1 MGVYCVNDDYCVSGT
16 GFPTYNDVYSQSGTY
31 NSRDYYVG
39 SVNGYYIF
47 YDAGSFWCLATT
59 LGGSPCFL
67 QGKYPY
73 SGLCPDLTFEY
84 VNSSVCPTPTP
95 TATVGCDVF
104 NFEAKLITNI
114 DPTPSQTYTPSPTP
128 TLTQT
133 PTSTNVC
140 PNIYVDAFITGIT
153 PTTTPT
159 PTITPSVRILRYR
172 SNQIQ
177 CNFSGDVTFVTVDS
191 VISCPVSK
199 QFQDCNNGFMYYTTN
214 IVNNP
219 SGGDLSQFMIFR
231 GIVDGTQR
239 CITYI
244 GNNSTYIGTNNISLV
259 SGPIGYSNLG
269 ECSLCAPQLTLTP
282 TPTITMT
289 PSSPLITNPC
299 LTFVNGAGFISFY
312 DVDTNTLTSLTVPNS
327 SSWSDIANTQ
337 TKLFLS
343 TTNRIKEWDIVLT
356 PFSATFVREL
366 TNTDTTVLFGPGL
379 FAVNNNKLVTV
390 NTEVGLNPQYV
401 FEINLPPLPS
411 TSLNS
416 SNYTPL
422 FDLFVD
428 RDFQGDLLITTNNKV
443 LFTNTNSSGDWY
455 LTQHSYTT
463 GDFEF
468 EILISPTITSAN
480 AIFIQNGLLY
490 ITDKNAIVY
499 NVNLNSPYT
508 ITVITS
514 PGVIFDGASNS
525 LSCNNISFEFTETTY
540 YIMKKCFDNEG
551 PQNYIYQT
559 QQTNIQF
566 LNAAIY
572 DTITESC
579 WSYQGTTTT
588 IPQNTVDDIVIY
600 QGNYFTTTSSVYQTC
615 SACLNFTPCEVPQGV
630 QSYILINILKNSPT
644 SPTIVISSME
654 LDEICTTYSQVYDI
668 NNQTGNSSFQYQGI
682 QVEEISV
689 GTRVY
694 KLATNPCNCVND
706 GNYIIY
712 PQPSTSFDF
721 PQTVYIITIEGCF
734 ISQITQCDGENGGIT
749 NVSGGGITF
758 PSGGTG
764 GSGGSGGTGGSGG
777 SGGNGGNNPGGGPN
791 PSSTCECTAVRTI
804 SGFQGTAFYTD
815 CNGNPAQITVPGGT
829 GIAGTACFC
838 RQPNTPVTG
847 AVTVEACQSSF
858 GQGTINNICS
868 STISCS

>member
-140 PNIYVDAFITGIT
+140 PNIYVNAFITGIT

-214 IVNNP
+214 AVTNP

-244 GNNSTYIGTNNISLV
+244 GNNPTYIGTNNISLV

-343 TTNRIKEWDIVLT
+343 TTNRIKEWDIILN

-366 TNTDTTVLFGPGL
+366 INTDSFISISSGL
-379 FAVNNNKLVTV
+379 FAVNNNKLITA
-390 NTEVGLNPQYV
+390 NTNLSLGQEYI
-401 FEINLPPLPS
+401 FEINLPLLPS
-411 TSLNS
+411 TSLVY
-416 SNYTPL
+416 SNYTEL
-422 FDLFVD
+422 FALEVG
-428 RDFQGDLLITTNNKV
+428 REFQGDILVTTNNKV
-443 LFTNTNSSGDWY
+443 LFTNSNSTGTDWY

-480 AIFIQNGLLY
+480 AIFIQNSLFY
-490 ITDKNAIVY
+490 ITDKNGIVY
-499 NVNLNSPYT
+499 NVDLNSPYT

-514 PGVIFDGASNS
+514 PGVVIDGASNS
-525 LSCNNISFEFTETTY
+525 LSCNNISFEFTQITY
-540 YIMKKCFDNEG
+540 YIYKLCNDTSG
-551 PQNYIYQT
+551 PQTYVYQT
-559 QQTNIQF
+559 EPSITTVGTQTIFNLTNDTCWQ
-566 LNAAIY
+566 Y
-572 DTITESC
+572 DGS
-579 WSYQGTTTT
+579 STT
-588 IPQNTVDDIVIY
+588 IPQNTTDDIIIY
-600 QGNYFTTTSSVYQTC
+600 QGNYFT
-615 SACLNFTPCEVPQGV
+615 EV
-630 QSYILINILKNSPT
+630 
-644 SPTIVISSME
+644 
-654 LDEICTTYSQVYDI
+654 
-668 NNQTGNSSFQYQGI
+668 
-682 QVEEISV
+682 
-689 GTRVY
+689 
-694 KLATNPCNCVND
+694 
-706 GNYIIY
+706 
-712 PQPSTSFDF
+712 
-721 PQTVYIITIEGCF
+721 
-734 ISQITQCDGENGGIT
+734 
-749 NVSGGGITF
+749 
-758 PSGGTG
+758 
-764 GSGGSGGTGGSGG
+764 
-777 SGGNGGNNPGGGPN
+777 
-791 PSSTCECTAVRTI
+791 SSTI
-804 SGFQGTAFYTD
+804 YTD
-815 CNGNPAQITVPGGT
+815 CTDCINNLPCERPSNLQTYLIAEGLFSVSYTVDFTDIDLICGQVNQLLILGIDSVLLTSSYGNNGFSTCQAVSLELGSTVYNGEYT
-829 GIAGTACFC
+829 SCH
-838 RQPNTPVTG
+838 
-847 AVTVEACQSSF
+847 CQEDGVYYISERGSSF
-858 GQGTINNICS
+858 PPGFLDENQGEIQDFLGGYAVRIENCVITEIIKCCYPISVRVSTNSTTICANNQGFEIFVSGDQPELYDGMTLYSDGTCLVPLTPDYYASGVDGLTIPAINYVRMSDS
-868 STISCS
+868 SYPTRYQMNNNGVITIYNC